1 MTNLDIVLKS
11 RDITLLRKVRVVFTV
26 VAYGYESW
34 TVRKAERQRIDVF
47 QLVLEKTPESPL
59 DSREIN
65 PEYSLKGLMLKLKLQ
80 YFGYLRHTAD
90 SLENSLILGKI
101 EGRRRRGCQ
110 RMRWLDDIT
119 DIMNMN
125 LGKLWEMVRYR
136 EAWCAAVHGVGKS
149 WTRRLSSSSNNQIT
163 RDNAYILEPLE
174 VIQISQF

>member
-80 YFGYLRHTAD
+80 YFGYL
-90 SLENSLILGKI
+90 
-101 EGRRRRGCQ
+101 
-110 RMRWLDDIT
+110 M
-119 DIMNMN
+119 
-125 LGKLWEMVRYR
+125 
-136 EAWCAAVHGVGKS
+136 
-149 WTRRLSSSSNNQIT
+149 
-163 RDNAYILEPLE
+163 
-174 VIQISQF
+174 